1 MGGRFFLG
9 FASLLLAT
17 AAAAAEPAAA
27 PDLAV
32 RAHSL
37 DVLVRR
43 IDHYVDQTKKPE
55 IVSWLKAEREA
66 LLRIADRDAF
76 LKALNA
82 GLYKTSG
89 DKHLSVFLRG
99 PEPPP
104 ADDFSAGTYG
114 IGRVERL
121 AGGAAYLE
129 VTGFSNAPE
138 SVAAVDRA
146 MARLEGAPALIL
158 DLRTNGG
165 GGETSFLRLLGHL
178 FPSRTEIGAIEWR
191 ECAPPPADR
200 PDACTQVA
208 PRLQRRFTD
217 APPKPAFPTQPV
229 YVLVSAG
236 SFSAAEAAAHELQV
250 QKRAMIVGERTPG
263 GGNPSAGMDLE
274 SDYVVIMPIGRGR
287 PLSGPSF
294 EGIGVAPDIAV
305 PADLAL
311 AEAVAFA
318 ARAKR

>member
-1 MGGRFFLG
+1 M
-9 FASLLLAT
+9 
-17 AAAAAEPAAA
+17 
-27 PDLAV
+27 

-43 IDHYVDQTKKPE
+43 IDHYVDQSKKPA
-55 IVSWLKAEREA
+55 IVSWLRAERDA

-82 GLYKTSG
+82 GLYKASG

-104 ADDFSAGTYG
+104 ADDPAAGSYG
-114 IGRVERL
+114 IGKAERL

-138 SVAAVDRA
+138 STAAVDRA
-146 MARLEGAPALIL
+146 MAKLEGAPALII
-158 DLRTNGG
+158 DLRANGG

-178 FPSRTEIGAIEWR
+178 FPARTEISAIEWR

-217 APPKPAFPTQPV
+217 VPPRPAFPTQPV
-229 YVLVSAG
+229 FVLVSG
-236 SFSAAEAAAHELQV
+236 KSFSAAEAVAHELQV
-250 QKRAMIVGERTPG
+250 QKRALVVGERTPG

-294 EGIGVAPDIAV
+294 EGIGVTPDIAV
-305 PADLAL
+305 PAELAL
-311 AEAVAFA
+311 SEAAESAKT
-318 ARAKR
+318 AKR